1 LRRAAGGLV
10 NTFDSLRGRKD
21 VTWFAVPMSDA
32 ERETARRGPITQ
44 QGFEVRFVSM
54 ERQDYHYAYNEVYNG
69 VLWPICHG
77 MTGLASTRLRT
88 SAWSALWEG
97 YKTYNRHVSE
107 AIAAHLPDGSLV
119 LAQDLYF
126 VFLATELERLGATN
140 LKSVLFLHLPF
151 ATPTEFAVLPS
162 PIEREILSSL
172 TRFGAVGFQTQRWER
187 AFNRCCRSLGVEPPR
202 TFVAAAGPPMI
213 RLNKDSASPE
223 CAKELAHL
231 EAALA
236 GRQMLAQ
243 LDRMEP
249 AKNLLGSLQAY
260 DALLR
265 TWMEI
270 KGEVIFVILAHLT
283 RQDLGEYQDYAARVR
298 RLCKTINETH
308 GSPSWQPVLLREDF
322 PHFLHVAALRRY
334 DVLLVN
340 SVRDGM
346 NLIALEGP
354 QLNERHGVSVVSP
367 GVGAFERQRGW
378 VLQSNPHDAGVTAG
392 VLHDAL
398 TLDAQRR
405 VRRFVGLRAVSVK
418 IGKDDELVNS
428 QVEAARGR

>member
-1 LRRAAGGLV
+1 MRRAAGGLV

-32 ERETARRGPITQ
+32 EREIARRGLIRQ

-77 MTGLASTRLRT
+77 MTGMASTRLRT
-88 SAWSALWEG
+88 SAWSDLWEG
-97 YKTYNRHVSE
+97 YKTYNREVSK
-107 AIAAHLPDGSLV
+107 AIAAHMPDGSLV

-126 VFLATELERLGATN
+126 VLLATELDRLGATN
-140 LKSVLFLHLPF
+140 LRSVLFLHLPF
-151 ATPTEFAVLPS
+151 ATPAEFAGLPS
-162 PIEREILSSL
+162 PMAKEILTSM

-187 AFNRCCRSLGVEPPR
+187 AFNRCCRSLDVESPR
-202 TFVAAAGPPMI
+202 TFVAAAGPPMV
-213 RLNKDSASPE
+213 RLKRDSASPE

-231 EAALA
+231 EGVLA
-236 GRQMLAQ
+236 GRQMLVQ

-249 AKNLLGSLQAY
+249 AKNLLRSLQAY
-260 DALLR
+260 NILLKAW
-265 TWMEI
+265 TDI
-270 KGEVIFVILAHLT
+270 KGRVMFVVLAQLT
-283 RQDLGEYQDYAARVR
+283 RQDLSEYQDYAARVR
-298 RLCKTINETH
+298 RLCKSINEEH

-334 DVLLVN
+334 DVLLMN

-378 VLQSNPHDAGVTAG
+378 VLQSNPHDAAVTAQ

-398 TLDAQRR
+398 TLDVGTR
-405 VRRFVGLRAVSVK
+405 VRLFAGLRAVSARACE
-418 IGKDDELVNS
+418 DDEFVSRQIETAL
-428 QVEAARGR
+428 ER